1 MGRVRDLAADDAT
14 GKGLGVSA
22 EGRHRSQKAR
32 FQGLAALFLKQ
43 HTMCVA
49 TPPAEVG
56 GSGFEIDTAAPQP
69 AGGPIADLQESGSSV
84 SLPTPAPLSQEPG
97 SVTQEA
103 GEFFPRQGEF
113 DSNPGVYIMNHPKQ
127 EIFESEWG
135 VVGGWWA
142 LVTITRDLRCNLEK
156 QESAAAPAIKDAEN
170 KDIKFF
176 VSKLKE
182 KPKSRREIGWKGRR
196 TGERVFYTG
205 LPLSPTT

>member
-69 AGGPIADLQESGSSV
+69 AGGPIADLQESVSSV
-84 SLPTPAPLSQEPG
+84 SLPTPASLSQKPG

-103 GEFFPRQGEF
+103 GEFFPRQGGILTQGF
-113 DSNPGVYIMNHPKQ
+113 I
-127 EIFESEWG
+127 
-135 VVGGWWA
+135 
-142 LVTITRDLRCNLEK
+142 L
-156 QESAAAPAIKDAEN
+156 
-170 KDIKFF
+170 
-176 VSKLKE
+176 
-182 KPKSRREIGWKGRR
+182 
-196 TGERVFYTG
+196 
-205 LPLSPTT
+205 